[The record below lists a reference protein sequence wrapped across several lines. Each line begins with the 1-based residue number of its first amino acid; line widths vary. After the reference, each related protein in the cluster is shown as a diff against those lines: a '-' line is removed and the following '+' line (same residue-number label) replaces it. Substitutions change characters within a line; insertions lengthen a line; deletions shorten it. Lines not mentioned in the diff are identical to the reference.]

1 MRVLVTGGNGMLGRA
16 VTKALN
22 LANYEVLNPTRLE
35 LNLEDR
41 ASTSKYFITHQFEAI
56 IHCAAQVGGISA
68 NIDNPV
74 DFLQKNLIIDQNI
87 FLAAID
93 FKVTNLLYIGSSCM
107 YPKDRDTP
115 MNEGEILTGP
125 LEPTNESYALAKIVG
140 WKNVQLMS
148 TTFRWRTLVL
158 SNLYGPN
165 DHFEPT
171 RSHLLAAIIHK
182 VYKAKIENY
191 SELEMWGSGAARR
204 EFTYVSDVADFITVI
219 IPQLEGTPNTLNVGT
234 GVDYSVREYY
244 EMVCEELDYN
254 GRIVSNFEKPEGMKR
269 KLMDVSK
276 AKEFGW
282 APKTNI
288 KDGIKK
294 TVEWYLANEMS
305 LK

>member
-16 VTKALN
+16 VTKALI
-22 LANYEVLNPTRLE
+22 LANYEVINPTRLE

-41 ASTSKYFITHQFEAI
+41 ASTSKYFMSHQFEAI

-148 TTFRWRTLVL
+148 TTFRWRTLIL

-182 VYKAKIENY
+182 VHKAKIENY

-204 EFTYVSDVADFITVI
+204 EFTYVTDVADFITVI

-244 EMVCEELDYN
+244 EMVCEELDYK

>member
-1 MRVLVTGGNGMLGRA
+1 M
-16 VTKALN
+16 
-22 LANYEVLNPTRLE
+22 
-35 LNLEDR
+35 
-41 ASTSKYFITHQFEAI
+41 
-56 IHCAAQVGGISA
+56 
-68 NIDNPV
+68 
-74 DFLQKNLIIDQNI
+74 
-87 FLAAID
+87 
-93 FKVTNLLYIGSSCM
+93 
-107 YPKDRDTP
+107 
-115 MNEGEILTGP
+115 
-125 LEPTNESYALAKIVG
+125 
-140 WKNVQLMS
+140 
-148 TTFRWRTLVL
+148 
-158 SNLYGPN
+158 
-165 DHFEPT
+165 
-171 RSHLLAAIIHK
+171 AAIIHK
-182 VYKAKIENY
+182 VHKAKIENY

-204 EFTYVSDVADFITVI
+204 EFTYVTDVADFITVI

-244 EMVCEELDYN
+244 EMVCEELDYK

>member
-16 VTKALN
+16 VTKALI

-41 ASTSKYFITHQFEAI
+41 ASTSKYFMSHQFEAI

-182 VYKAKIENY
+182 VHKAKIENY

-204 EFTYVSDVADFITVI
+204 EFTYVTDVADFITVI

-244 EMVCEELDYN
+244 EMVCEELDYK